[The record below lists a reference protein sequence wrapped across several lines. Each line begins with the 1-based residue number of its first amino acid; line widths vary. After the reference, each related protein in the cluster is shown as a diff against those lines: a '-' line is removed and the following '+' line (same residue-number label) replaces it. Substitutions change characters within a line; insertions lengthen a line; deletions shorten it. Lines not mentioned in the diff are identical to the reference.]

1 MDGGGRGEGGGK
13 VGAGRGEGGG
23 KAGSRAARG
32 GSATL
37 FNVKTTSKKSWS

>member
-13 VGAGRGEGGG
+13 VGAGRGEGGW

-37 FNVKTTSKKSWS
+37 FNVKTTSKK